1 MIYCYICMSSKP
13 LPSYSS
19 SSPFLATT
27 LQDGIEVDGGDSGG
41 AEVAVPTGDAV
52 GVGPDG
58 SSVDPDP
65 DPSVSAEP
73 PPPPQVA
80 SDNDAAVEVRSL
92 YICYQ

>member
-1 MIYCYICMSSKP
+1 MYVFETLAFLLSPPVP
-13 LPSYSS
+13 LPPPLFS
-19 SSPFLATT
+19 
-27 LQDGIEVDGGDSGG
+27 QDGIEVDGGDSGG